1 MEQVNYIFFYYCY
14 IDDKKDLI
22 FMKKEKH
29 NLTVNNLLTSDDLI
43 NIIYRGKKKYTNKS
57 KVFSIV
63 VHNNYDDP
71 LSYLQKN
78 DLPQYAYETNGL
90 KDITFQNTHKEFS
103 KLNSV
108 YIFYQHMTTYINDS
122 QVTTHNT
129 ENIHDQNKTKKVYIS
144 LKNSKKNTRKSIPL
158 YASKLD

>member
-129 ENIHDQNKTKKVYIS
+129 ENMHDQNKTKKVYIS

>member
-1 MEQVNYIFFYYCY
+1 
-14 IDDKKDLI
+14 
-22 FMKKEKH
+22 MKKEKH

-43 NIIYRGKKKYTNKS
+43 NTIYRGKKKYTNKS

-108 YIFYQHMTTYINDS
+108 YIFYQNMSTYINDS

-129 ENIHDQNKTKKVYIS
+129 ENIHDKNKTKKVYIS